1 MILRQFEV
9 QAKPGCAEALLE
21 KFATS
26 SAAVVQGQPGN
37 LGYFFG
43 RGVAGDNDRVV
54 FTSVWTDLDA
64 VKARFGEHW
73 RESFL
78 PEGYEAL
85 IQSCSVRH
93 VEVGSGW
100 AVDV

>member
-9 QAKPGCAEALLE
+9 QAKPGCAGALLE

-26 SAAVVQGQPGN
+26 SAAVVQDQPGN

-43 RGVAGDNDRVV
+43 RGVAGEEDRVM

-64 VKARFGEHW
+64 VKARFGAHW
-73 RESFL
+73 QDSFL
-78 PEGYEAL
+78 PEGYDVL
-85 IQSCSVRH
+85 IQACSVRH
-93 VEVGSGW
+93 VEIDAGW